1 LGGSAYLCTSMEAF
15 CSTLPYHKTGAFSK
29 LVTDYLAEADT
40 IRPFYEHAMS
50 YDGLQ
55 QAIEN
60 RMQFNTL
67 RGLLQQVLHD
77 QYAASE
83 LSGKQ
88 AIHLQKLDK
97 PNTFTIVTAHQPNIF
112 TGHLYFIYKIL
123 HSIKL
128 AEDLNARW
136 KQYHFVPVFYVGSE
150 DADLEELGHIY
161 AGGEKLVWQTEQTG
175 AVGRMHTKG
184 LEVLIDRLA
193 GQFCGLPYG
202 KEMIALLKRCYLSSE
217 NIQTATF
224 KLVNELFAEFGL
236 LVLIPDDARLKRA
249 FVPVMKKELLTQ
261 FSSKIVAKTIAN
273 LQENYKVQAAG
284 REINLFY
291 LFDDGRR
298 ERIEKSGGIYRVL
311 FTDLSFSE
319 AEILSELE
327 AHPERFSPNVILRG
341 MFQETILPNIAFVG
355 GGGELAYWLELKD
368 LFHQSGVPYPVLVL
382 RNSFLLVDH
391 KAEKLINKLALS
403 EEELFL
409 SIMEQSDLLVQR
421 LHGKQ
426 SEVDAT
432 MQALHDVYARLKEQA
447 GGIDVTLEAHAEAL
461 LAKAT
466 KGIEGMGKKMKRA
479 ERRKMQDEARQL
491 EKLKEILFPH
501 NVLQERVENFMPYYA
516 QYGPGLLQRLYKESL
531 TLEGLFTISYIAR
544 N

>member
-50 YDGLQ
+50 YDGLL